1 MYLPFPECL
10 TTQEAT
16 IRSSVE
22 GFFLFSIYAEIVF
35 RRGRSRRCEEVT
47 LERARHAN
55 ILNSHVNVSCVTDWR
70 RGYEGGPIEV
80 GMNQVMETHG
90 KRSSS
95 MTFAMRWKHENLRL
109 IVLSAIISIAMT
121 FMFLVL
127 LYGSADKSVSVVVNG
142 QETVVKTKQWVLQR
156 LLDEQAITVGPH
168 DEVSSPLN
176 ASIKDG
182 DRIEIKQAV
191 PVTVKADGKTST
203 VYTTEKTV
211 QAAIGKLNIPVR
223 DQDRVNPS
231 LDTAVSK
238 AMTVTVT
245 RVDTKVSETERTL
258 PFSIVKKQDPTLDKG
273 KEKLV
278 QSGKNGLV
286 IERVEKKYE
295 NGVLVS
301 SKLVDKVVQTHT
313 VSQVV
318 AIGSKKDV
326 HTLSSNASTAS
337 YSKSGVTFKAKKILK
352 NVTLTAYSAGVA
364 STGKD
369 ENHPGY
375 GITASGAK
383 VKEGRT
389 IAVDPDVIPIGWWV
403 YIEGIGFRRAEDT
416 GSAINGNKIDVYF
429 DSTNYANKFGRKKGY
444 TVYVL
449 GPNKPS
455 AS

>member
-1 MYLPFPECL
+1 M
-10 TTQEAT
+10 
-16 IRSSVE
+16 
-22 GFFLFSIYAEIVF
+22 
-35 RRGRSRRCEEVT
+35 
-47 LERARHAN
+47 
-55 ILNSHVNVSCVTDWR
+55 
-70 RGYEGGPIEV
+70 
-80 GMNQVMETHG
+80 GMIQAIKETHG

-156 LLDEQAITVGPH
+156 LLDEQAITVGPY
-168 DEVSSPLN
+168 DEVSHPLN

-182 DRIEIKQAV
+182 DRIEIKVAV

-223 DQDRVNPS
+223 DQDRVTPS
-231 LDTAVSK
+231 LETAVSK

-245 RVDTKVSETERTL
+245 RVDTKVSEIERTL
-258 PFSIVKKQDPTLDKG
+258 PFSIVKKQDPTLETG

-278 QSGKNGLV
+278 QTGKNGV
-286 IERVEKKYE
+286 VVERVEKKYE

-301 SKLVDKVVQTHT
+301 SKLVDKVVEKHT

-318 AIGSKKDV
+318 AIGSKKSV
-326 HTLSSNASTAS
+326 HTLSAASTAS

-352 NVTLTAYSAGVA
+352 NVTLTAYTAGVA

-369 ENHPGY
+369 ESHPGY

-403 YIEGIGFRRAEDT
+403 YIEGIGFRREEDT

-429 DSTNYANKFGRKKGY
+429 DSTSYANKFGRKKGY

-449 GPNKPS
+449 GPTKPT

>member
-1 MYLPFPECL
+1 M
-10 TTQEAT
+10 
-16 IRSSVE
+16 
-22 GFFLFSIYAEIVF
+22 
-35 RRGRSRRCEEVT
+35 
-47 LERARHAN
+47 
-55 ILNSHVNVSCVTDWR
+55 
-70 RGYEGGPIEV
+70 
-80 GMNQVMETHG
+80 GMIQAIKETHG

-156 LLDEQAITVGPH
+156 LLDEQAITVGPY
-168 DEVSSPLN
+168 DEVSHPLN

-182 DRIEIKQAV
+182 DRIEIKVAV

-223 DQDRVNPS
+223 DQDRVTPS
-231 LDTAVSK
+231 LETAVSK

-245 RVDTKVSETERTL
+245 RVDTKVSEIERTL
-258 PFSIVKKQDPTLDKG
+258 PFSIVKKQDPTLETG

-278 QSGKNGLV
+278 QTGKNGV
-286 IERVEKKYE
+286 VVERVEKKYE

-301 SKLVDKVVQTHT
+301 SKLVDKVVEKHT

-318 AIGSKKDV
+318 AIGSKKSV
-326 HTLSSNASTAS
+326 HTLSAASTAS

-352 NVTLTAYSAGVA
+352 NVTLTAYTAGVA

-369 ENHPGY
+369 ESHPGY

-429 DSTNYANKFGRKKGY
+429 DSTSYANKFGRKKGY

-449 GPNKPS
+449 GPTKPT

>member
-1 MYLPFPECL
+1 
-10 TTQEAT
+10 
-16 IRSSVE
+16 
-22 GFFLFSIYAEIVF
+22 
-35 RRGRSRRCEEVT
+35 
-47 LERARHAN
+47 
-55 ILNSHVNVSCVTDWR
+55 
-70 RGYEGGPIEV
+70 
-80 GMNQVMETHG
+80 
-90 KRSSS
+90 

-156 LLDEQAITVGPH
+156 LLDEQAITVGPY
-168 DEVSSPLN
+168 DEVSHPLN

-182 DRIEIKQAV
+182 DRIEIKYAV

-223 DQDRVNPS
+223 DQDKVIPS
-231 LDTAVSK
+231 LDTQISK

-245 RVDTKVSETERTL
+245 RVDTKVAETERTL
-258 PFSIVKKQDPTLDKG
+258 PFSIVKKQDPTLEQG

-278 QSGKNGLV
+278 QTGKNGVV

-301 SKLVDKVVQTHT
+301 SKLVDKVVQKHT

-318 AIGSKKDV
+318 AVGSKKDV
-326 HTLSSNASTAS
+326 HTLSAASTAS
-337 YSKSGVTFKAKKILK
+337 YTKSGVTFKPKKILK

-369 ENHPGY
+369 ESHPGY

-429 DSTNYANKFGRKKGY
+429 DSTSYANKFGRKKGY

-449 GPNKPS
+449 GPTKPS

>member
-1 MYLPFPECL
+1 
-10 TTQEAT
+10 
-16 IRSSVE
+16 
-22 GFFLFSIYAEIVF
+22 
-35 RRGRSRRCEEVT
+35 
-47 LERARHAN
+47 
-55 ILNSHVNVSCVTDWR
+55 
-70 RGYEGGPIEV
+70 
-80 GMNQVMETHG
+80 
-90 KRSSS
+90 

-156 LLDEQAITVGPH
+156 LLDEQAITVGPY
-168 DEVSSPLN
+168 DEVSHPLN

-182 DRIEIKQAV
+182 DRIEIKYAV

-223 DQDRVNPS
+223 DQDKVTPS
-231 LDTAVSK
+231 LDSQISK
-238 AMTVTVT
+238 ALTVTVT
-245 RVDTKVSETERTL
+245 RIDTKVAENERTL
-258 PFSIVKKQDPTLDKG
+258 PFSIVKKQDPTLEKG

-301 SKLVDKVVQTHT
+301 SKLVDKVVQKHT

-326 HTLSSNASTAS
+326 HTLSATSTAS
-337 YSKSGVTFKAKKILK
+337 YTKSGVTFKPKKVLK
-352 NVTLTAYSAGVA
+352 NVTLTAYSAGIE

-369 ENHPGY
+369 ESHPGY

-429 DSTNYANKFGRKKGY
+429 DSTSYANKFGRKKGY

-449 GPNKPS
+449 GPTKPT

>member
-1 MYLPFPECL
+1 MGMI
-10 TTQEAT
+10 Q
-16 IRSSVE
+16 
-22 GFFLFSIYAEIVF
+22 
-35 RRGRSRRCEEVT
+35 
-47 LERARHAN
+47 AR
-55 ILNSHVNVSCVTDWR
+55 
-70 RGYEGGPIEV
+70 
-80 GMNQVMETHG
+80 ETHG

-156 LLDEQAITVGPH
+156 LLDEQAITVGPY
-168 DEVSSPLN
+168 DEVSHPLN

-182 DRIEIKQAV
+182 DRIEIKYAV

-223 DQDRVNPS
+223 DQDKVSPS
-231 LDTAVSK
+231 LATTISD

-245 RVDTKVSETERTL
+245 RVDTKVAETERTL
-258 PFSIVKKQDPTLDKG
+258 PFSIVKKQDPTLEQG

-301 SKLVDKVVQTHT
+301 SKLVDKVVQKHT

-318 AIGSKKDV
+318 AIGSKKNV
-326 HTLSSNASTAS
+326 HTLSAASNASFT
-337 YSKSGVTFKAKKILK
+337 KSGVTFKAKKVLK

-364 STGKD
+364 STGKNED
-369 ENHPGY
+369 HPGY

-429 DSTNYANKFGRKKGY
+429 DSTSYANKFGRKKGY

-449 GPNKPS
+449 GPTKPS